1 MIWIHSA
8 VGWAIFGVVVGLIW
22 YVVGKGADRDV
33 TSSAAQF
40 LELLQTAHRRSPTR
54 GLR

>member
-8 VGWAIFGVVVGLIW
+8 VGWTIFAVVVGLIW

-33 TSSAAQF
+33 TSSDKNDQG
-40 LELLQTAHRRSPTR
+40 RKYSDKD
-54 GLR
+54 

>member
-8 VGWAIFGVVVGLIW
+8 VGWAIFAVVVGLIW

-33 TSSAAQF
+33 TSSDKNDQGPKY
-40 LELLQTAHRRSPTR
+40 SDKD
-54 GLR
+54 